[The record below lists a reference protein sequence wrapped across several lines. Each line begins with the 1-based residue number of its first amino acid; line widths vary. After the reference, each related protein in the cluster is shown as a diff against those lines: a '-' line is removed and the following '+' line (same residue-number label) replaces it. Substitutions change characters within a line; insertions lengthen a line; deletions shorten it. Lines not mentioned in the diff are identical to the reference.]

1 MCAAIVQGIS
11 AIYALADTTVTN
23 AVVQSYTN
31 DGEFNAEATIVDENG
46 LTVAWRGDDRKTQ
59 ITVELIAKTSEM
71 PVLGAAFEVTINT
84 ESSYCAGSASTSFV
98 GWVTKVSDKGSV
110 KSYSSVTIT
119 AVGYEGVVAP
129 E

>member
-1 MCAAIVQGIS
+1 MAAIVQGIS
-11 AIYALADTTVTN
+11 AIYGCGDTLVTN

-31 DGEFNAEATIVDENG
+31 DGEFTSEATIVNEEG

-59 ITVELIAKTSEM
+59 ITVEMIAKTTAM
-71 PVLGAAFEVTINT
+71 PVLGDDFTVTVNT
-84 ESSYCAGSASTSFV
+84 ASSYTTGAASVTFT
-98 GWVTKVSDKGSV
+98 GWVLKVSDKGSNRG
-110 KSYSSVTIT
+110 YSAVSIT

>member
-1 MCAAIVQGIS
+1 MAAIVQGIS
-11 AIYALADTTVTN
+11 AIYGCGDTTVSN

-31 DGEFNAEATIVDENG
+31 DGEFTSEATIVNEEG

-59 ITVELIAKTSEM
+59 ITVELIARTSEM
-71 PVLGAAFEVTINT
+71 PVLGADFTVTVNAK
-84 ESSYCAGSASTSFV
+84 SSYTTGTASTSFT
-98 GWVTKVSDKGSV
+98 GWVTKISDKGSNRG
-110 KSYSSVTIT
+110 YSAISVT